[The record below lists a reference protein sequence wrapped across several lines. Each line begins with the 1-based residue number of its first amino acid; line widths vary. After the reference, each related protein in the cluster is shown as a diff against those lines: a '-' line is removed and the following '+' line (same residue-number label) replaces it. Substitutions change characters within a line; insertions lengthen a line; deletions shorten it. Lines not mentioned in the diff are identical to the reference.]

1 MPYIV
6 REGDPLPWFQ
16 GTSDA
21 LGSLIDVAMRDR
33 QSNQAAAR
41 DEAAFGRQR
50 QAAGEDY
57 TRNRA
62 AAKEDYTTRQADE
75 NTRDLRN
82 FGQQR
87 DLIGMRQQYETE
99 QANRARTEDADAA
112 TTLAPMLNLP
122 VEAPMA
128 GGAAGPGPM
137 ANYGKMGTKGVLAI
151 AQNQRAL
158 ADDQRMSDQNAA
170 MQAERMA
177 DNERQDA
184 ALQGT
189 GDYQKQV
196 LELRR
201 KQMENA
207 ARGGAATAYKPS
219 PVQVQN
225 AQNAEKQSAYYAGL
239 ARSWQTNEKARDQMI
254 AQGQTLENLVAQAQL
269 WQMRASAALE
279 QPEQDPSQQPVQ
291 SGAAY
296 PPDVLTEEDRAEYD
310 ALRAEE
316 SGGF

>member
-158 ADDQRMSDQNAA
+158 ADDQR
-170 MQAERMA
+170 
-177 DNERQDA
+177 
-184 ALQGT
+184 QG
-189 GDYQKQV
+189 V
-196 LELRR
+196 
-201 KQMENA
+201 
-207 ARGGAATAYKPS
+207 
-219 PVQVQN
+219 
-225 AQNAEKQSAYYAGL
+225 
-239 ARSWQTNEKARDQMI
+239 
-254 AQGQTLENLVAQAQL
+254 
-269 WQMRASAALE
+269 ALE
-279 QPEQDPSQQPVQ
+279 QRAGTAAELADYRNRSLGLREQGMQGTQDYRNQMLGLSADRLAEMKRGAAERKAARDAAVKRLAPDQQIKVQQWDRELDYLYKLRDDEELRNTEGWTAQQVLDEIANAEAQQRAIVGSATQQPVQ
-291 SGAAY
+291 PSPAS
-296 PPDVLTEEDRAEYD
+296 YD
-310 ALRAEE
+310 GLSDDELDARLL
-316 SGGF
+316 GG